1 MHVPKLV
8 ELLLGTQSVAGMA
21 EAVPLGNAPEQPAS
35 SSQQQIPKASN
46 PVPDK
51 EKKAAS
57 VSALRAALVSKLTT
71 ESAEA
76 EVNDE

>member
-1 MHVPKLV
+1 MHMPKLV

-21 EAVPLGNAPEQPAS
+21 EADPLGDAPEKPS
-35 SSQQQIPKASN
+35 SDQRVPKASN

-76 EVNDE
+76 EVDDE